1 MVYPRNHQLLL
12 TSQTATIAVIP
23 AKAGI
28 QKGAGFRSLPRT
40 RSGVK
45 PGMTNCVRPL
55 SSCIGGQRGFT
66 LAELITVMAVIGIVS
81 AAAFPMFTSFL
92 TAMQTKGAAQE
103 LATVLQQARELA
115 IARNTSYT
123 VQIDTNGNRLRFV
136 DRSGTPWTGPGTD
149 GDGYRRLVNQA
160 QLAAVNTNPVF
171 NPLGTAGGG
180 RITVQNSRD
189 TSALDVV
196 VSSAGRVRI
205 AQVGQ

>member
-1 MVYPRNHQLLL
+1 MVYRRNHQLLL
-12 TSQTATIAVIP
+12 TPQTATIAVIP

-66 LAELITVMAVIGIVS
+66 LAEMITVMAVIGIVS

-92 TAMQTKGAAQE
+92 RAMQTKGAAQE
-103 LATVLQQARELA
+103 LATVLQQARQLA
-115 IARNTSYT
+115 IATNTSYT
-123 VQIDTNGNRLRFV
+123 VRVDVDGNRLCFGDNV
-136 DRSGTPWTGPGTD
+136 NCTWIGPGTD
-149 GDGYRRLVNQA
+149 SQGFRRLSNQA
-160 QLAAVNTNPVF
+160 QLTAVNTNPVF

-180 RITVQNSRD
+180 RITVQNAQG

-196 VSSAGRVRI
+196 VSPAGRVRI